1 MGGFRYNE
9 RTMTKILII
18 GGGIGGLTTAIAL
31 QRRGFSA
38 EVYEA
43 APALRPVGKGIWVP
57 TNAMQV
63 MQRLGLDQKIAN
75 AGWPLSHL
83 KIGTTRGSILA
94 TLAMEPIV
102 AKFGQTTI
110 SISRTDLVEILASEL
125 LPQTLHLGK
134 RATDFRQDAN
144 GVCVTFADGS
154 ATQGDLLIGA
164 DGIRSGVREKFLPG
178 VKLRYSGQTCYRGI
192 ADLQLSKERVGTC
205 LEVWGGE
212 VRFGFSAAG
221 PGKVYWFAPIL
232 AAAGGVDPEKGLRA
246 KLLQTYAKFPEVVR
260 EVIAATPEVEILRTD
275 LCDFAPIPTWH
286 AGRVMLLGDAAH
298 AMTPNLGQGGAQA
311 ILDAYALA
319 ELLEQHR
326 NYAEAFLQFEKRR
339 KPKVTAVVKLAWRLG
354 KMAHWQNGFLQMVR
368 DWALWLT
375 PDFVNR
381 RQLEWLFSLED

>member
-38 EVYEA
+38 EAYEA

-63 MQRLGLDQKIAN
+63 MHKLGLDQKIAK

-83 KIGTTRGSILA
+83 KIGTTQGALLA

-134 RATDFRQDAN
+134 RATDFQQDAN

-154 ATQGDLLIGA
+154 DAKGDLLIGA

-246 KLLQTYAKFPEVVR
+246 KLLETYAKFPEVVR
-260 EVIAATPEVEILRTD
+260 EVIAATPEAEILRTD
-275 LCDFAPIPTWH
+275 LCDFAPIQSWH
-286 AGRVMLLGDAAH
+286 TGRVMLLGDAAH

-319 ELLEQHR
+319 EMLEKYSD
-326 NYAEAFLQFEKRR
+326 YAEAFLQLEKRR
-339 KPKVTAVVKLAWRLG
+339 RPKVTAVVNLAWRLG
-354 KMAHWQNGFLQMVR
+354 KMAHWQNGLLRMVR
-368 DWALWLT
+368 DWALRLT

-381 RQLEWLFSLED
+381 RQLEWLFKLED